1 MKSGEKGTKAGQSS
15 VGPLKPGVGPLFKVT
30 QNTNNPN
37 SGSVESGLELESQ
50 VVSTSL

>member
-15 VGPLKPGVGPLFKVT
+15 DPIKPGVGPLFKVT
-30 QNTNNPN
+30 QNKNNPN
-37 SGSVESGLELESQ
+37 PGSVESGLELESQ